1 MPIWIWPSCRCE
13 RFNGKTCEAFV
24 FGLFGPLLH
33 SSPPKLHS
41 PFPLKVKMCLFKWE
55 HASPRLLGSFYSR
68 GTNRIHCS
76 PLSYMYLLSF
86 SLVSLH
92 KYVCIFS
99 SIRPT
104 LYKGHK
110 PSCLASSRSRNTK
123 TNSELSC
130 SPTSPEIPSSISW
143 EGALSSGVLGPFN
156 SIGWWLISVS

>member
-1 MPIWIWPSCRCE
+1 MPIWIWLSCRCE

-68 GTNRIHCS
+68 GTNRIHCF

-99 SIRPT
+99 SVRPT

-110 PSCLASSRSRNTK
+110 PSCLASSNSSITK
-123 TNSELSC
+123 QSSDLSWIL
-130 SPTSPEIPSSISW
+130 SSLKIPSSISW
-143 EGALSSGVLGPFN
+143 ELALLGGVLGPFFLN
-156 SIGWWLISVS
+156 